1 MSNILEYTLS
11 LNDKFSAT
19 MRKIGVN
26 SDMALNTFGKLQT
39 QATKVKTTLNS
50 MGTSV
55 GSLTQKLELLKA
67 ERDWIPAKNLTDL
80 RKYNTE
86 IKLLENRITRLQT
99 VSSKPIKNM
108 FSNAFS
114 SIPFANLLTNP
125 LVAAGALAAGAFSVG
140 FKNDMAGVA
149 FETLLGSK
157 DAGKKMVEDIR
168 KYANITPFETLPLQ
182 ENAKMML
189 AFGIASEK
197 ILPNIKM
204 LGDVAM
210 GDAEKMSSLT
220 LAFSQAASAGKLNGQ
235 DLLQMINAGFNPL
248 QEISK
253 KTGKSMAELRKEM
266 EKGNIPFSMVE
277 EAFKTATGEGGKFY
291 KMTEKMGESPMG
303 KWSTFIDSLKN
314 NLLKLYDVL
323 RPLIVPALNLLT
335 KISGWLGIALEW
347 VVSSLIFLKNK
358 LVELN
363 PWMVTISIA
372 IGSIVAGLMLQSL
385 WTGILVVKTAL
396 WTSALWLKNAAIA
409 AYTYLSVAA
418 TTATSFWQGAQF
430 LLNATFAACPLW
442 LIIAG
447 VLVLIGFIAYLI
459 YKIDGWR
466 EAWQQ
471 LLNYL
476 DLSLQIF
483 KTNFEL
489 IWLGVQDTFLTGVEY
504 IKKAWYELKSL
515 WDEDSANSELAKINS
530 EQNKRAEEIAK
541 AKNKYVELL
550 EQRADIN
557 VFSGLKWNDKSLK
570 DITGGLKDK
579 LGISAPTIPGTTNS
593 GTTASNTAS
602 KTEGASET
610 IASGGTRNTSI
621 EITFKNMVES
631 IIYNGGADENKS
643 DFEKQ
648 VTESLLRVLSMAYSV
663 A

>member
-168 KYANITPFETLPLQ
+168 KYANITPFKTLPLQ

-189 AFGIASEK
+189 SFGIASEK
-197 ILPNIKM
+197 IMPNIKM

-253 KTGKSMAELRKEM
+253 KTGKSMGELRKEM
-266 EKGNIPFSMVE
+266 EKGNIPFKMVE

-314 NLLKLYDVL
+314 NLLKLYEVL

-335 KISGWLGIALEW
+335 KISGWLGTALEW
-347 VVSSLIFLKNK
+347 VIGALVFLKNK

-363 PWMVTISIA
+363 PWLISIIIV
-372 IGSIVAGLMLQSL
+372 IGSIVTVMMLHSA
-385 WTGILVVKTAL
+385 WTSILTAKTAL
-396 WTSALWLKNAAIA
+396 WTAAQNLLNSAFWKSPLTLIIITIIALIAAI
-409 AYTYLSVAA
+409 TYV
-418 TTATSFWQGAQF
+418 
-430 LLNATFAACPLW
+430 
-442 LIIAG
+442 
-447 VLVLIGFIAYLI
+447 I
-459 YKIDGWR
+459 YKTDGWG
-466 EAWQQ
+466 ETWSN
-471 LLNYL
+471 LMNYL
-476 DLSLQIF
+476 DTSWQIF

-489 IWLGVQDTFLTGVEY
+489 IWLNVQDTFLTGVEF
-504 IKKAWYELKSL
+504 IEKAWYKLKSL
-515 WDEDSANSELAKINS
+515 WDEDSANSELSKIND
-530 EQNKRAEEIAK
+530 EQNKRADEIAK
-541 AKNKYVELL
+541 AKGKLDELKK
-550 EQRADIN
+550 ERSNIDVWQ
-557 VFSGLKWNDKSLK
+557 VKWNDKSLK

-579 LGISAPTIPGTTNS
+579 LGIGAPTIPGTTPIDPLNP
-593 GTTASNTAS
+593 NK
-602 KTEGASET
+602 KTKPDNVSENIT
-610 IASGGTRNTSI
+610 SGGTRNTSI

>member
-125 LVAAGALAAGAFSVG
+125 LVAAGALSAGAFSVG

-253 KTGKSMAELRKEM
+253 KTGKSMGELRKEM

-303 KWSTFIDSLKN
+303 KWSTFVDSLKN

-323 RPLIVPALNLLT
+323 RPLIVPALNAMT
-335 KISGWLGIALEW
+335 SIANGLGTAIEW
-347 VVSSLIFLKNK
+347 VVAKVSVLKTKLEEGNIWVVSITAIIASL
-358 LVELN
+358 
-363 PWMVTISIA
+363 
-372 IGSIVAGLMLQSL
+372 VAVMMLQSL
-385 WTGILVVKTAL
+385 WTGIVT
-396 WTSALWLKNAAIA
+396 
-409 AYTYLSVAA
+409 AA
-418 TTATSFWQGAQF
+418 TWLWNTAQLALNSAFWA
-430 LLNATFAACPLW
+430 NPLTW
-442 LIIAG
+442 IIAG
-447 VLVLIGFIAYLI
+447 IIALIGAITYVI
-459 YKIDGWR
+459 YKTEGWGETWSNLMR
-466 EAWQQ
+466 YMNLTW
-471 LLNYL
+471 
-476 DLSLQIF
+476 DIF
-483 KTNFEL
+483 KGNFEV
-489 IWLGVQDTFLTGVEY
+489 IWLNVQDTFLTGVEY
-504 IKKAWYELKSL
+504 IQKAWYKLKSL
-515 WDEDSANSELAKINS
+515 WDEDSANSELSKIND

-541 AKNKYVELL
+541 AKGKLDELKK
-550 EQRADIN
+550 ERANID
-557 VFSGLKWNDKSLK
+557 VWQVKWNDKSLK

>member
-55 GSLTQKLELLKA
+55 GSLTQKLELLKQ

-125 LVAAGALAAGAFSVG
+125 LVAAGALSAGAFSVG

-253 KTGKSMAELRKEM
+253 KTGKSMGELRKEM

-303 KWSTFIDSLKN
+303 KWSTFVDSLKN

-323 RPLIVPALNLLT
+323 RPLIVPALNAMTSIANGLGTAIQWVVAKVSVLKT
-335 KISGWLGIALEW
+335 KLEEGNIW
-347 VVSSLIFLKNK
+347 VVSITAIIASL
-358 LVELN
+358 
-363 PWMVTISIA
+363 
-372 IGSIVAGLMLQSL
+372 VAVMMLQSL
-385 WTGILVVKTAL
+385 WTGIVTAATWL
-396 WTSALWLKNAAIA
+396 WNTAQLALNSAFWANPLTWIIAAI
-409 AYTYLSVAA
+409 
-418 TTATSFWQGAQF
+418 
-430 LLNATFAACPLW
+430 
-442 LIIAG
+442 IA
-447 VLVLIGFIAYLI
+447 LIGAITYVI
-459 YKIDGWR
+459 YKTEGWGETWSNLMR
-466 EAWQQ
+466 YMNLTW
-471 LLNYL
+471 
-476 DLSLQIF
+476 DIF
-483 KTNFEL
+483 KGNFEV
-489 IWLGVQDTFLTGVEY
+489 IWLNVQDTFLTGVEY
-504 IKKAWYELKSL
+504 IQKAWYKLKSL
-515 WDEDSANSELAKINS
+515 WDEDSANSELSKIND

-541 AKNKYVELL
+541 AKGKLDELKK
-550 EQRADIN
+550 ERANID
-557 VFSGLKWNDKSLK
+557 VWQVKWNDKSLK

-593 GTTASNTAS
+593 ETTGSNTAS

>member
-11 LNDKFSAT
+11 LNDKFSAS
-19 MRKIGVN
+19 MRKIGIN

-39 QATKVKTTLNS
+39 QATKLKTTLNS

-168 KYANITPFETLPLQ
+168 SYANITPFENLPLQ

-189 AFGIASEK
+189 SFGIASEK
-197 ILPNIKM
+197 VLPNIKM

-253 KTGKSMAELRKEM
+253 KTGKSMGELRKEM

-277 EAFKTATGEGGKFY
+277 EAFKTATGEGGRFY

-303 KWSTFIDSLKN
+303 KWSTFKDSLKN

-323 RPLIVPALNLLT
+323 RPLIIPALNAMTSIANGLGTAIQWVVAKFAVLKT
-335 KISGWLGIALEW
+335 KLEEGNIW
-347 VVSSLIFLKNK
+347 VVSITAIIASL
-358 LVELN
+358 
-363 PWMVTISIA
+363 
-372 IGSIVAGLMLQSL
+372 VAVMMLQSL
-385 WTGILVVKTAL
+385 WTGIVT
-396 WTSALWLKNAAIA
+396 
-409 AYTYLSVAA
+409 AA
-418 TTATSFWQGAQF
+418 TWLWNTAQLALNSAFWA
-430 LLNATFAACPLW
+430 NPLTW
-442 LIIAG
+442 IIVAIIA
-447 VLVLIGFIAYLI
+447 LIGAITYVI
-459 YKIDGWR
+459 YKTEGWGETWSNLMR
-466 EAWQQ
+466 YMNLTW
-471 LLNYL
+471 
-476 DLSLQIF
+476 DIF
-483 KTNFEL
+483 KGNFEV
-489 IWLGVQDTFLTGVEY
+489 IWLNVQDTFLTGVEY
-504 IKKAWYELKSL
+504 IQKAWYKLKSL
-515 WDEDSANSELAKINS
+515 WDEDSANSELSKIND

-541 AKNKYVELL
+541 AKGKLDELKK
-550 EQRADIN
+550 ERANID
-557 VFSGLKWNDKSLK
+557 VWQVKWNDKSLK

-579 LGISAPTIPGTTNS
+579 LGISAPTIPGATNS

>member
-26 SDMALNTFGKLQT
+26 SDVALNTFGKLQT

-125 LVAAGALAAGAFSVG
+125 LVAAGALSAGAFSVG

-189 AFGIASEK
+189 SFGIASEK
-197 ILPNIKM
+197 IMPNIKM

-253 KTGKSMAELRKEM
+253 KTGRSMGELRKEM

-323 RPLIVPALNLLT
+323 RPLIIPTLNAMTSIANGLGTAIQWVVAKFSVLKT
-335 KISGWLGIALEW
+335 KLEEGNIW
-347 VVSSLIFLKNK
+347 VVSITAIIASL
-358 LVELN
+358 
-363 PWMVTISIA
+363 
-372 IGSIVAGLMLQSL
+372 VAVMMLQSL
-385 WTGILVVKTAL
+385 WTGIVTAATWL
-396 WTSALWLKNAAIA
+396 WNTAQLALNSAFWANPLTWIIAAI
-409 AYTYLSVAA
+409 
-418 TTATSFWQGAQF
+418 
-430 LLNATFAACPLW
+430 
-442 LIIAG
+442 IA
-447 VLVLIGFIAYLI
+447 LIGAITYVI
-459 YKIDGWR
+459 YKTEGWGETWSNLMR
-466 EAWQQ
+466 YMNLTW
-471 LLNYL
+471 
-476 DLSLQIF
+476 DIF
-483 KTNFEL
+483 KGNFEV
-489 IWLGVQDTFLTGVEY
+489 IWLNVQDTFLTGVEY
-504 IKKAWYELKSL
+504 IQKAWYKLKSL
-515 WDEDSANSELAKINS
+515 WDEDSANSELSKIND

-541 AKNKYVELL
+541 AKGKLDELKK
-550 EQRADIN
+550 ERSNIDVWQ
-557 VFSGLKWNDKSLK
+557 VKWNDKSLK

-579 LGISAPTIPGTTNS
+579 LGISAPTIPGATNS

-631 IIYNGGADENKS
+631 ITYNGGADENKS

>member
-189 AFGIASEK
+189 SFGIASEK
-197 ILPNIKM
+197 IMPNIKM

-253 KTGKSMAELRKEM
+253 KTGKSMGELRKEM

-323 RPLIVPALNLLT
+323 RPLIIPALNAMTSIANGLGTAIQWVVAKFSVLKT
-335 KISGWLGIALEW
+335 KLEEGNIW
-347 VVSSLIFLKNK
+347 VVSITAIIASL
-358 LVELN
+358 
-363 PWMVTISIA
+363 
-372 IGSIVAGLMLQSL
+372 VAVMMLQSL
-385 WTGILVVKTAL
+385 WTGIVTAATWL
-396 WTSALWLKNAAIA
+396 WNTAQLALNSAFWANPLTWIIAAI
-409 AYTYLSVAA
+409 
-418 TTATSFWQGAQF
+418 
-430 LLNATFAACPLW
+430 
-442 LIIAG
+442 IA
-447 VLVLIGFIAYLI
+447 LIGAITYVI
-459 YKIDGWR
+459 YKTEGWGETWSNLMR
-466 EAWQQ
+466 YMNLTW
-471 LLNYL
+471 
-476 DLSLQIF
+476 DIF
-483 KTNFEL
+483 KGNFEV
-489 IWLGVQDTFLTGVEY
+489 IWLNVQDTFLTGVEY
-504 IKKAWYELKSL
+504 IQKAWYKLKSL
-515 WDEDSANSELAKINS
+515 WDEDSANSELSKIND

-541 AKNKYVELL
+541 AKGKLDELKK
-550 EQRADIN
+550 ERSNIDVWQ
-557 VFSGLKWNDKSLK
+557 VKWNDKSLK

-579 LGISAPTIPGTTNS
+579 LGISAPTIPGATNS